1 MGAPSR
7 EGEVLAG
14 ELVRL
19 PSVKD
24 PTISDARGAVVLHT
38 ARWRGGQLD
47 RGQSPCG
54 GESHHLD
61 ASPCRRTLHPGTGER
76 AAESSRSSIGSV
88 DRCGQQIRQ
97 AHTTNRYG
105 YTMHPVPASHVMTV
119 SRNGQVS
126 IPASARTRW
135 RARKVLVVD
144 LGDRVVVRPLPDE
157 PIAALR
163 GKYRGR
169 GPATDTVRR
178 QERAADSVRERRR

>member
-1 MGAPSR
+1 
-7 EGEVLAG
+7 
-14 ELVRL
+14 
-19 PSVKD
+19 
-24 PTISDARGAVVLHT
+24 
-38 ARWRGGQLD
+38 
-47 RGQSPCG
+47 
-54 GESHHLD
+54 
-61 ASPCRRTLHPGTGER
+61 
-76 AAESSRSSIGSV
+76 
-88 DRCGQQIRQ
+88 
-97 AHTTNRYG
+97 
-105 YTMHPVPASHVMTV
+105 MTV

-157 PIAALR
+157 PIEALR